1 LRALN
6 KKSPTTRGRGARTFI
21 VASNVAAPAY
31 ARAPDSCKP
40 MEVYAMPP
48 LALTDSELDAVF
60 DAARPLPVEA
70 SVPARGRA

>member
-1 LRALN
+1 
-6 KKSPTTRGRGARTFI
+6 
-21 VASNVAAPAY
+21 
-31 ARAPDSCKP
+31 